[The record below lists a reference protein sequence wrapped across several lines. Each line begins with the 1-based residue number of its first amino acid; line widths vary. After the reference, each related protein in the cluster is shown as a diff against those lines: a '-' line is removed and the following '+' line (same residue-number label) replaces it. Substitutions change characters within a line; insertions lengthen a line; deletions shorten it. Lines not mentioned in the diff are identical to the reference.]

1 MTANAAKNWISKK
14 KFSFAICEGIQKTSS
29 CDHRKNISR
38 HRTLRDALGRDTNRR
53 MSITKQL
60 NITNLTSYA
69 VAEFQNDNKILKEQ
83 FKMLKKLIFYQDFNI
98 ILKFCNCITGQV
110 CYAGLPSCWHSSGG
124 FVWKAPRHSA
134 WQQIKCNTQHK
145 GSVVMLR
152 VTYGECHLCSKSWH
166 RLKAAFLLMPSCLN
180 FFIKT
185 LWKWITQDLL

>member
-1 MTANAAKNWISKK
+1 MTLKWQASMWNARRLSVSVG
-14 KFSFAICEGIQKTSS
+14 FSFDATFKLRRSS
-29 CDHRKNISR
+29 ELVIKYRYHK
-38 HRTLRDALGRDTNRR
+38 
-53 MSITKQL
+53 L
-60 NITNLTSYA
+60 NITNLTSSA

-83 FKMLKKLIFYQDFNI
+83 FKMLKKLIFYQNFNI

-152 VTYGECHLCSKSWH
+152 VMYGECHLCSKSWH
-166 RLKAAFLLMPSCLN
+166 RLKAAFLRMPSCLY